1 MLKKLSPSTYAI
13 AILVLIRLVAVGTF
27 LTFSLVA
34 KATPLAATSASLT
47 NTQLGWISKNVDTLP
62 IQYNIAPQDDGSYW
76 VFCDYAR
83 ATTTDVTAVAS
94 SFNREAA
101 KLANSGT
108 PFKATIVFARPL
120 SVTEFT
126 SFVKATGI
134 SPTSSELRAVG
145 SKGELL
151 KVGIPP
157 VWEQDSQ
164 GNIRVGHPLAGGDPL
179 DTSKL
184 NPQHWRQSFRVIG
197 VISTD
202 VTLDAQTYKKV
213 SSDNKVFTID
223 VLPQIIINEVKQK
236 YPNVQAD
243 RISVGGS
250 LVYPAMEKVNL
261 APQPH

>member
-1 MLKKLSPSTYAI
+1 MPKELSHRIYAI
-13 AILVLIRLVAVGTF
+13 AVLGFISLAAVATF

-34 KATPLAATSASLT
+34 QATPITTTSGVLEKE
-47 NTQLGWISKNVDTLP
+47 QLGWISKNVDTLP
-62 IQYNIAPQDDGSYW
+62 IQYNIVPQDDGSYW

-83 ATTTDVTAVAS
+83 ATTSDVTVVAN

-101 KLANSGT
+101 RLANSGT
-108 PFKATIVFARPL
+108 PFKATLVFARPL
-120 SVTEFT
+120 SVAEFT
-126 SFVKATGI
+126 SFVKTTGI

-145 SKGELL
+145 SKGELF

-157 VWEQDSQ
+157 VWEQDRQ
-164 GNIRVGHPLAGGDPL
+164 GNIRVGHPLADGEPL

-184 NPQHWRQSFRVIG
+184 NPQHWKQSFRVIG

-202 VTLDAQTYKKV
+202 VTLDAPTYKKI

-236 YPNVQAD
+236 YPNAQAD